1 MSWKQAPHAVM
12 QKKSHVP
19 VPVGHN
25 AMGDNEEDT
34 PPAPKVR
41 TRGHRNNGK
50 FFPENIASV
59 QSGNCHHFSG
69 KNVAVPPPECSS
81 ITTYKF
87 PLNEFHASPPNGN
100 LNDGYQ
106 CLLHHYLCGER
117 WKTTGPWGITSG
129 PDGEDTDCSGS
140 WTLWEPGWSPWGRG

>member
-69 KNVAVPPPECSS
+69 KNVAVPAP
-81 ITTYKF
+81 KVF
-87 PLNEFHASPPNGN
+87 QH
-100 LNDGYQ
+100 YQ
-106 CLLHHYLCGER
+106 GQVPAERIPCL
-117 WKTTGPWGITSG
+117 TSKR
-129 PDGEDTDCSGS
+129 ES
-140 WTLWEPGWSPWGRG
+140 